1 MRLEGK
7 VGVVTGG
14 GQGIGRAVALVFAR
28 EGCDIAIYDVNLEL
42 GEKVAEEIR
51 LLGREAIAI
60 KCDVSNSEEVHQ
72 ATKKV
77 LNKFKRVDILVNNA
91 GIAVPALVEETTEA
105 LWEKIININLKGQF
119 LCSQAIGRQMIKQRG
134 GKIINIASLLAH
146 VATPYLGAYA
156 ASKGGVLQLSKVMA
170 VEWAR
175 YNINVN
181 VVSPGLTDTPI
192 NVEVSALAP
201 DLLRDRVKRI
211 PLGRQNQPED
221 IANAVLFLASSE
233 SNNITGQAIMVDGG
247 VYALHAGQTWPEESS
262 KQR

>member
-7 VGVVTGG
+7 VAVVTGG
-14 GQGIGRAVALVFAR
+14 GQGIGRAVALRFAR
-28 EGCDIAIYDVNLEL
+28 EGCDVAIYDASLEL
-42 GEKVAEEIR
+42 GEKVAGEIR
-51 LLGREAIAI
+51 LLGRKALVI

-72 ATKKV
+72 ATQEV
-77 LNKFKRVDILVNNA
+77 LDKFKRVDILVNNA
-91 GIAVPALVEETTEA
+91 GISVPALIEETTEA
-105 LWEKIININLKGQF
+105 LWDRVIDINLKGQF
-119 LCSQAIGRQMIKQRG
+119 LCSQVIGRQMIKQRG

-181 VVSPGLTDTPI
+181 VVSPGVTDTPM
-192 NVEVSALAP
+192 NVGVSAINP
-201 DLLRDRVKRI
+201 GLLRDRVKRI
-211 PLGRQNQPED
+211 PLRRQNQPED

-233 SNNITGQAIMVDGG
+233 SDNITGQAIMVDGG
-247 VYALHAGQTWPEESS
+247 IYALHSGHTWPEETS
-262 KQR
+262 KQG